1 MRIFL
6 FLCLIVPGTAMADC
20 VILLHGLART
30 DTSMEIMAYALRRD
44 GHTTVNASYPS
55 TDKDV
60 ATLAR
65 SILPKAFNACGSQ
78 TTHIVSHSMGGILAR
93 FWLAEVK
100 PENLGR
106 VVMMGP
112 PNSGSALVDELSQFA
127 PFEWVNGPAGLELGT
142 DADSVP
148 SQLGPVTYE
157 TGVIAGNQSLNPIYS
172 NLIEGEDDG
181 KVSVENT
188 RVAGMSD
195 HIVLPVTHTFMMLNP
210 TVIRQVRTFIK
221 TGAFSRDPLED

>member
-6 FLCLIVPGTAMADC
+6 FLCLIFPGTAMADC

>member
-142 DADSVP
+142 DANSVP